1 MEKVSISYRDRVFI
15 RYRVL
20 KIINFKS
27 FRSFFLTFYNLRSFK
42 LPAMLIGVDVAR
54 HKEIATKALSGFLLL
69 LLKHLKVNHI
79 HQFEYVTHH
88 LYISNCVP
96 LIVKIF
102 NQSMPMF
109 VTQRNQIPLLDFR
122 RAVRGKTF

>member
-1 MEKVSISYRDRVFI
+1 
-15 RYRVL
+15 
-20 KIINFKS
+20 
-27 FRSFFLTFYNLRSFK
+27 
-42 LPAMLIGVDVAR
+42 MLIGVDVAR

-69 LLKHLKVNHI
+69 LLKHFKANHI

-102 NQSMPMF
+102 NQSMQMF

-122 RAVRGKTF
+122 NAVRGKFFWIKII